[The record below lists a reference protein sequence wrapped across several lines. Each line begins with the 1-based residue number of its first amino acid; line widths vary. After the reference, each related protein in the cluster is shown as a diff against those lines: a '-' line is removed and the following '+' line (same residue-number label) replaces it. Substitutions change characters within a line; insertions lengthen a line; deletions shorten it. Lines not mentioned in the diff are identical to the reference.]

1 MVLVSNRWH
10 PDLSD
15 ANLTP
20 AYSLSVSKHY
30 LGKILGGGI
39 FLVVHRTGFK
49 LGGMFFY
56 NRTRTANT
64 KGIAK

>member
-20 AYSLSVSKHY
+20 YSLSVSKHY

-39 FLVVHRTGFK
+39 FIVVHRTAFK